1 MLKIFQVVIYFVF
14 LIISICESSSGYG
27 LLKFFN
33 GVKSTSLGENFC
45 SVYGEPETIY
55 SNPAGLVEC
64 QNFELRT
71 AYLRWVADIN
81 KGDII
86 ISKRINN
93 NVNFGVGINYLWT
106 ELENVAF
113 SFSFSSYILSLAIS
127 KKINENFYIG
137 IDGKVVKEDISFDS
151 SSNLSSAIDFG
162 VILRK
167 QRLAVGGSIQ
177 NLGATISST
186 SSEPDVLPLSLNFSL
201 SYITFSN
208 SLYLFGIKYIP
219 VDEDATLSF
228 GYEFGFKKT
237 IKEQFVF
244 RLGYVMKLGVPIISD
259 DNELLNFRLGV
270 GFRKEWLV
278 IDYTLIPISFDLG
291 FYHYVGLGLLY

>member
-1 MLKIFQVVIYFVF
+1 MLKIFQVVFYFVF

-93 NVNFGVGINYLWT
+93 NVNFGVGINYFWT
-106 ELENVAF
+106 ELENVASNF
-113 SFSFSSYILSLAIS
+113 SFYSYILSLAIS

-151 SSNLSSAIDFG
+151 SSNLSSAIDLG

-167 QRLAVGGSIQ
+167 QRLAFGGSIQ